1 MENRKVI
8 IQDSDGVKTEVEL
21 VTYLINDSNK
31 KTYLVYSKGEKTG
44 AEDDEIIYVSRIV
57 REDNIIYIDEITDDN
72 EWIEVQNLLKKIANK
87 LNIKE
92 SEIKNY
98 TIIKESLD
106 ARDKNNLFYIYEVD
120 VELVVSFNI
129 I

>member
-1 MENRKVI
+1 MEDRKVI

-57 REDNIIYIDEITDDN
+57 REDNIIYLEEITDDN
-72 EWIEVQNLLKKIANK
+72 EWLEVQNLLKKIAN
-87 LNIKE
+87 
-92 SEIKNY
+92 
-98 TIIKESLD
+98 D
-106 ARDKNNLFYIYEVD
+106 
-120 VELVVSFNI
+120 
-129 I
+129 

>member
-1 MENRKVI
+1 MEDRKVI

-57 REDNIIYIDEITDDN
+57 REDNIIYLEEITDDN
-72 EWIEVQNLLKKIANK
+72 EWIEVQNLLKKIAN
-87 LNIKE
+87 
-92 SEIKNY
+92 
-98 TIIKESLD
+98 D
-106 ARDKNNLFYIYEVD
+106 
-120 VELVVSFNI
+120 
-129 I
+129 

>member
-31 KTYLVYSKGEKTG
+31 KTYSVYSKGEKSG

-72 EWIEVQNLLKKIANK
+72 EWIEVQNLLKKIAN
-87 LNIKE
+87 E
-92 SEIKNY
+92 
-98 TIIKESLD
+98 
-106 ARDKNNLFYIYEVD
+106 
-120 VELVVSFNI
+120 
-129 I
+129 

>member
-72 EWIEVQNLLKKIANK
+72 EWIEVQNLLKKIAN
-87 LNIKE
+87 E
-92 SEIKNY
+92 
-98 TIIKESLD
+98 
-106 ARDKNNLFYIYEVD
+106 
-120 VELVVSFNI
+120 
-129 I
+129 

>member
-21 VTYLINDSNK
+21 VTYLITDSNK

-72 EWIEVQNLLKKIANK
+72 EWIEVQNLLKKIAN
-87 LNIKE
+87 E
-92 SEIKNY
+92 
-98 TIIKESLD
+98 
-106 ARDKNNLFYIYEVD
+106 
-120 VELVVSFNI
+120 
-129 I
+129 

>member
-21 VTYLINDSNK
+21 VTDLINDSNK

-72 EWIEVQNLLKKIANK
+72 EWIEVQNLLKKIAN
-87 LNIKE
+87 E
-92 SEIKNY
+92 
-98 TIIKESLD
+98 
-106 ARDKNNLFYIYEVD
+106 
-120 VELVVSFNI
+120 
-129 I
+129 

>member
-1 MENRKVI
+1 MEDRKVI

-57 REDNIIYIDEITDDN
+57 REDNIIYLDEITDDN
-72 EWIEVQNLLKKIANK
+72 EWIEVQNLLKKIAN
-87 LNIKE
+87 
-92 SEIKNY
+92 
-98 TIIKESLD
+98 D
-106 ARDKNNLFYIYEVD
+106 
-120 VELVVSFNI
+120 
-129 I
+129 

>member
-1 MENRKVI
+1 MEDRKVI

-72 EWIEVQNLLKKIANK
+72 EWIEVQNLLKKIAN
-87 LNIKE
+87 E
-92 SEIKNY
+92 
-98 TIIKESLD
+98 
-106 ARDKNNLFYIYEVD
+106 
-120 VELVVSFNI
+120 
-129 I
+129 

>member
-57 REDNIIYIDEITDDN
+57 REDNIIYLDEITDDN
-72 EWIEVQNLLKKIANK
+72 EWIEVQNLLKKIAN
-87 LNIKE
+87 
-92 SEIKNY
+92 
-98 TIIKESLD
+98 D
-106 ARDKNNLFYIYEVD
+106 
-120 VELVVSFNI
+120 
-129 I
+129 